1 MVMDTVTAMD
11 MVMATDMAT
20 ASMENMANMENTA
33 NMAAIIRTVIRR
45 NLKILIKIKRVME

>member
-20 ASMENMANMENTA
+20 ASMENTA
-33 NMAAIIRTVIRR
+33 NMANMAVIIRAVIRR

>member
-1 MVMDTVTAMD
+1 MVMATVTAMD

-20 ASMENMANMENTA
+20 ANMENTA